1 MTSGV
6 HCDRQTKSTM
16 EESAPA
22 SLMRE
27 FEPFTAPSLEEL
39 LPQLSS
45 EEQGRLRRDTAIMR
59 HVRHHY
65 NARHP
70 GDEYDAV
77 KPLMASTATFKEQL
91 WAHVNFWARSRKSSR
106 VKRFFAEV
114 RYKHG
119 NAAVEVCVIIEEP
132 LGRHRKSCAFC
143 PGSWDILHP
152 AGGSRK
158 FVLGN
163 DKDRMVQRI
172 QRPKFS
178 SYIGMPFTCRP
189 GPDSPRVPRHVG
201 RI

>member
-1 MTSGV
+1 M
-6 HCDRQTKSTM
+6 Q
-16 EESAPA
+16 
-22 SLMRE
+22 
-27 FEPFTAPSLEEL
+27 
-39 LPQLSS
+39 
-45 EEQGRLRRDTAIMR
+45 RRDTAIMR
-59 HVRHHY
+59 HAGHALLHY
-65 NARHP
+65 NA

-91 WAHVNFWARSRKSSR
+91 WAHINFWARSRKSNR
-106 VKRFFAEV
+106 IKRFFAEV

-119 NAAVEVCVIIEEP
+119 NAAVEVCVVIEEP

-152 AGGSRK
+152 AG
-158 FVLGN
+158 FILGN

-189 GPDSPRVPRHVG
+189 GPDSPGAPHHVG
-201 RI
+201 RT